1 MSRPVDSHV
10 LLDPR
15 PVHLPTPALQRAW
28 QQALLGIDQ
37 ATNTLL
43 ILHHVSTAQ
52 GFVWAVQISDLVT
65 DGEAREMNTVISHAE
80 RAAFLCL
87 AGGGRPDDTGLT

>member
-1 MSRPVDSHV
+1 MPRPVDSHE

-15 PVHLPTPALQRAW
+15 PVRLPTPTLQRAW
-28 QQALLGIDQ
+28 QQALLGIDR
-37 ATNTLL
+37 ATNTLV

-52 GFVWAVQISDLVT
+52 GFVWAVQISNLVT
-65 DGEAREMNTVISHAE
+65 DDEAREMNAAISHAE

-87 AGGGRPDDTGLT
+87 AGGGHPDDTGLT